1 MQGFNRA
8 MRGYDPREVN
18 RFIDDVIKETEKR
31 QEEANNL
38 QNEINKLQTELAHYK
53 QLETSLNKSLLI
65 AEEAGDKIKAAA
77 RQERNFI
84 IEDAKNNA
92 NRIVNEALIR
102 AEKTEYEADLLQKNI
117 RVFKNK
123 LKTIVEAQLEI
134 IDDID
139 KTEL

>member
-18 RFIDDVIKETEKR
+18 RFIDEVIKETEKR
-31 QEEANNL
+31 QQEAETL
-38 QNEINKLQTELAHYK
+38 KNEINKLQMEISHYK

-65 AEEAGDKIKAAA
+65 AEEAGDKIKAMA

-117 RVFKNK
+117 RVFKTK

-134 IDDID
+134 IDEID
-139 KTEL
+139 KTEI

>member
-18 RFIDDVIKETEKR
+18 RFIDEVIKETEKR
-31 QEEANNL
+31 QQEADSL
-38 QNEINKLQTELAHYK
+38 KNEIHKLQTELAHYK

-84 IEDAKNNA
+84 I
-92 NRIVNEALIR
+92 
-102 AEKTEYEADLLQKNI
+102 
-117 RVFKNK
+117 
-123 LKTIVEAQLEI
+123 
-134 IDDID
+134 
-139 KTEL
+139 